1 MISPVRKGG
10 LELSLSLSL
19 CITRSPFSSPH
30 LSSGQIFIR
39 PAQCLTW
46 QGSMDITCRVC
57 GEATGLAWW
66 GQILSHGPSSTL
78 TAPIKCKTGI
88 VADENV
94 YLTAHIYPLSLSL
107 SPVSFFFRMFWSQLW
122 SVWLGSHGR
131 YQRKVYFTFDFCD
144 NREKD
149 TSTTVCGSCG
159 KAEQNRDKRKVDW
172 RSEREKQKGRP

>member
-1 MISPVRKGG
+1 MLQPAV
-10 LELSLSLSL
+10 LNHFLSLSQLQMWIIHDLSCSKGWAWAFALSL

-46 QGSMDITCRVC
+46 QDSMDITCRGC
-57 GEATGLAWW
+57 SEATGLAWW

-107 SPVSFFFRMFWSQLW
+107 SAVSFFFRMFWSQLW

-131 YQRKVYFTFDFCD
+131 YQRKVYF
-144 NREKD
+144 NM
-149 TSTTVCGSCG
+149 
-159 KAEQNRDKRKVDW
+159 
-172 RSEREKQKGRP
+172 

>member
-10 LELSLSLSL
+10 LELSLSL

-46 QGSMDITCRVC
+46 QGSMDITCRGC
-57 GEATGLAWW
+57 SEATGLAWW

-88 VADENV
+88 MADENV

-107 SPVSFFFRMFWSQLW
+107 SLLFLSSSGCFEVCCGPYGWGVMEDIKERFISPCKPLI
-122 SVWLGSHGR
+122 SV
-131 YQRKVYFTFDFCD
+131 TI
-144 NREKD
+144 
-149 TSTTVCGSCG
+149 G
-159 KAEQNRDKRKVDW
+159 KKTLVQQSVVLVV
-172 RSEREKQKGRP
+172 KQSRTETNVR